1 MLSIVA
7 FFGLPGK
14 GIAEESTL
22 EQRLLRPSGQDAH
35 PSPHGGEGEDV
46 QGRPLRL
53 HG

>member
-1 MLSIVA
+1 MLSFVTI
-7 FFGLPGK
+7 FGLLGK

-22 EQRLLRPSGQDAH
+22 EQRLLRPSDQEAH
-35 PSPHGGEGEDV
+35 PAPHGGEGEDV